1 MKKISILLADDHAIT
16 RMGLNML
23 IANKPDMTVVGEA
36 EDGEEAIRLARELR
50 PDIVILDLMMPGIS
64 GAAATKAIRSENTA
78 IRIVILTTF
87 GDPDDLALAVKN
99 GANATLLKDTRTD
112 DIIDALRKVAAGE
125 EIIPQSIRNMS
136 DEDDSLT
143 TLTDRQKEVLRS
155 VSRGLTNADIA
166 KQLGITE
173 IGVQKHLKLIFTKLG
188 AANRTEAAAI
198 ALRKHLLKI

>member
-1 MKKISILLADDHAIT
+1 MKKTSILLADDHAIT
-16 RMGLNML
+16 RMGLCML
-23 IANKPDMTVVGEA
+23 ISSKPDMTVVGEA
-36 EDGEEAIRLARELR
+36 EDGEEAIRLARKLN

-136 DEDDSLT
+136 GEGDSLT
-143 TLTDRQKEVLRS
+143 TLTDRQKEVLHS

>member
-64 GAAATKAIRSENTA
+64 GATATKAIRSENTA

-125 EIIPQSIRNMS
+125 EIIPQSIRNMK

-143 TLTDRQKEVLRS
+143 TLTNRQKEVLHS

>member
-1 MKKISILLADDHAIT
+1 MKKTSILLADDHAIT
-16 RMGLNML
+16 RMGLCML
-23 IANKPDMTVVGEA
+23 ISSKPDMTVVGEA
-36 EDGEEAIRLARELR
+36 EDGEEAIRLARKLN

-125 EIIPQSIRNMS
+125 EIIPQSIRNMK

>member
-1 MKKISILLADDHAIT
+1 MKKTSILLADDHAIT
-16 RMGLNML
+16 RMGLCML
-23 IANKPDMTVVGEA
+23 ISSKPDMTVVGEA
-36 EDGEEAIRLARELR
+36 EDGEEAIRLARKLN

-125 EIIPQSIRNMS
+125 EIIPQSIRNMK
-136 DEDDSLT
+136 DEDDSLA
-143 TLTDRQKEVLRS
+143 TLTDRQKEVLHS

>member
-1 MKKISILLADDHAIT
+1 MKKTSILLADDHAIT
-16 RMGLNML
+16 RMGLCML
-23 IANKPDMTVVGEA
+23 ISSKPDMTVVGEA
-36 EDGEEAIRLARELR
+36 EDGEEAIRLARKLN

-125 EIIPQSIRNMS
+125 EIIPQSIRNMK

-143 TLTDRQKEVLRS
+143 TLTDRQKEVLHS

>member
-1 MKKISILLADDHAIT
+1 MKKTSILLADDHAIT
-16 RMGLNML
+16 RMGLCML
-23 IANKPDMTVVGEA
+23 ISSKPDMTVVGEA
-36 EDGEEAIRLARELR
+36 EDGEEAIRLARKLN